1 MAFSLTMEYHDYYKT
16 LGVARDASQDEIKK
30 QYRRL
35 ARKYHPDVSK
45 EANAE
50 QKFKEI
56 AEAYEV
62 LKDPEKR
69 SSYDQLGSNWKA
81 GQEFRPPPG
90 WEQAF
95 GGGGAHFGGGMG
107 GGGFSDF
114 FESVFGGGMG
124 AGMGGAG
131 FSGGPQQPSSQTLR
145 ITIRLQESYE
155 GGRRKVMIPEFGPNG
170 QETGQHKKLEIRIP
184 KGIQEGKKIRL
195 AGQGP
200 SAMPGGARGD
210 LLLEIHFET
219 DSLFTLEGQNILLT
233 LPITPWEAALGGK
246 VTVPTLGGNVELKI
260 AAGAQ
265 SGQKMRLKGRG
276 LPGKPSGD
284 QMVTLQIQTPPA
296 DTPILEQLY
305 RSLETESTFNPR
317 SHFPR

>member
-1 MAFSLTMEYHDYYKT
+1 MEYHDYYKT
-16 LGVARDASQDEIKK
+16 LQLSRDASQEEIKK

-50 QKFKEI
+50 QRFKEI

-62 LKDPEKR
+62 LKDPQKR
-69 SSYDQLGSNWKA
+69 KSYDQLGANWKA

-95 GGGGAHFGGGMG
+95 GGGNAHFGGGMG

-114 FESVFGGGMG
+114 FESVFGGGIG
-124 AGMGGAG
+124 AGAGRGAG
-131 FSGGPQQPSSQTLR
+131 FAGRPQKPASQTLR
-145 ITIRLQESYE
+145 ITIRLKESYE
-155 GGRRKVMIPEFGPNG
+155 GGKRTVQIPEYGPNG
-170 QETGQHKKLEIRIP
+170 EPSGSHKKLEIRIP
-184 KGIQEGKKIRL
+184 KGIQQGQKIRL
-195 AGQGP
+195 SNQGP
-200 SAMPGGARGD
+200 SAVPGGPRGD
-210 LLLEIHFET
+210 LLLEIRFEAHP
-219 DSLFTLEGQNILLT
+219 LFQLEGGNILLT
-233 LPITPWEAALGGK
+233 LPITPWEAALGDR

-276 LPGKPSGD
+276 LPGKQPGD
-284 QMVTLQIQTPPA
+284 QIVTLQIQTPPA
-296 DTPILEQLY
+296 ESEAMQQLY
-305 RSLETESTFNPR
+305 QQLRAQSRFDPR
-317 SHFPR
+317 SHFSS

>member
-1 MAFSLTMEYHDYYKT
+1 MEYHDYYKT
-16 LGVARDASQDEIKK
+16 LEVSRDASQDEIKK

-50 QKFKEI
+50 QKFKEV

-62 LKDPEKR
+62 LKDAEKR
-69 SSYDQLGSNWKA
+69 SSYDQLGANWKA

-107 GGGFSDF
+107 GGPGGYSDF

-124 AGMGGAG
+124 GAGMGRGGFGGA
-131 FSGGPQQPSSQTLR
+131 PQRPPSQTLR
-145 ITIRLQESYE
+145 ITIRLKESYT
-155 GGRRKVMIPEFGPNG
+155 GGKRTVQIPEYGANG
-170 QETGQHKKLEIRIP
+170 QPSGQHKKLEIRIP
-184 KGIQEGKKIRL
+184 KGIQQGQKIRL
-195 AGQGP
+195 GKQGP
-200 SAMPGGARGD
+200 AAMPGGPRGD
-210 LLLEIHFET
+210 LLLEVKFEA
-219 DSLFTLEGQNILLT
+219 DPLFTLDEQNILLT
-233 LPITPWEAALGGK
+233 LPITPWEAALGDK

-276 LPGKPSGD
+276 LPGKQGGD
-284 QMVTLQIQTPPA
+284 QIVTLQIQTPPA
-296 DTPILEQLY
+296 ESEALERLYQQL
-305 RSLETESTFNPR
+305 REESGFDPR
-317 SHFPR
+317 SHFNR

>member
-1 MAFSLTMEYHDYYKT
+1 MEYHDYYKT
-16 LGVARDASQDEIKK
+16 LEVARDASQDEIKK

-50 QKFKEI
+50 QLFKEV

-69 SSYDQLGSNWKA
+69 SSFDQLGANWKA

-95 GGGGAHFGGGMG
+95 GGGGAHFNGGMG
-107 GGGFSDF
+107 GNAGFSDF
-114 FESVFGGGMG
+114 FESAFGGR

-131 FSGGPQQPSSQTLR
+131 FGGRPQKPVSQTLR
-145 ITIRLQESYE
+145 ITIRLKESYS
-155 GGRRKVMIPEFGPNG
+155 GGKRMVQIPQYSANG
-170 QETGQHKKLEIRIP
+170 QPTGEHKKLEIRIP
-184 KGIQEGKKIRL
+184 KGIQQGQKIRL
-195 AGQGP
+195 SQQGA
-200 SAMPGGARGD
+200 SSMPGGPRGD
-210 LLLEIHFET
+210 LLLEVKFEA
-219 DSLFTLEGQNILLT
+219 DPLFTLDENSILLT
-233 LPITPWEAALGGK
+233 LPLAPWEAALGSK

-276 LPGKPSGD
+276 LPGKQTGD
-284 QMVTLQIQTPPA
+284 QIVTLQIQTPTA
-296 DTPILEQLY
+296 EDEAMEQLY
-305 RSLETESTFNPR
+305 QQMEQLSQFNPR
-317 SHFPR
+317 SHFKR

>member
-1 MAFSLTMEYHDYYKT
+1 MEYHDYYKT
-16 LGVARDASQDEIKK
+16 LGLSRDASQEEIKK

-45 EANAE
+45 ETDAE

-69 SSYDQLGSNWKA
+69 KSYDQLGANWKA

-107 GGGFSDF
+107 GAGGFSDF

-131 FSGGPQQPSSQTLR
+131 MGGAGFGGHPQKPASQTLR
-145 ITIRLQESYE
+145 ITIRLKESYE
-155 GGRRKVMIPEFGPNG
+155 GGKRMVQIPEYGPNG
-170 QETGQHKKLEIRIP
+170 QPSGNHKKLEIRIP
-184 KGIQEGKKIRL
+184 RGIQQGQKIRL
-195 AGQGP
+195 GKQGP
-200 SAMPGGARGD
+200 AAMPGGPRGD
-210 LLLEIHFET
+210 LLLEIKFEAHP
-219 DSLFTLEGQNILLT
+219 LFTLEENNILLT

-246 VTVPTLGGNVELKI
+246 VTTPTLGGNVELKI

-276 LPGKPSGD
+276 LPGKSAGD
-284 QMVTLQIQTPPA
+284 QIVTLQIQTPPA
-296 DTPILEQLY
+296 EDEVMKQLY
-305 RSLETESTFNPR
+305 RQMETQSQFDPR
-317 SHFPR
+317 NHF